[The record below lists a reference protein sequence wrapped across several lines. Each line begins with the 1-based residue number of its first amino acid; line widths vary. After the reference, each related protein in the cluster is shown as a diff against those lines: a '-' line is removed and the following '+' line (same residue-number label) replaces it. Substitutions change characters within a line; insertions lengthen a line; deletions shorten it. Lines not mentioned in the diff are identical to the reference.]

1 MDVFKKKHNVILDF
15 KMQKAV
21 EMMGGPKCKPFV
33 ISDKEEQKKK
43 QRKHREARIDTE
55 GNEVVV
61 ETTGEPNA
69 AESLVDIP
77 KEITKSKYPSWTK
90 KVLIGLGVFVIVMG
104 ITSAV
109 IFTPQSFKSY
119 PADEPQNVNTP
130 TGDETINTIMSFIP
144 IVMILFILGAVMSAL
159 TKFRM

>member
-1 MDVFKKKHNVILDF
+1 ML
-15 KMQKAV
+15 
-21 EMMGGPKCKPFV
+21 GGPKCDPFV
-33 ISDKEEQKKK
+33 TSDKEEPKKR
-43 QRKHREARIDTE
+43 QRRHREARIDTE

-69 AESLVDIP
+69 AEALVDLP
-77 KEITKSKYPSWTK
+77 EEITKSKYPSWTK
-90 KVLIGLGVFVIVMG
+90 KALIGLGVFVIVMG

-130 TGDETINTIMSFIP
+130 TGDEAMVNAIMNFFP
-144 IVMILFILGAVMSAL
+144 LVLMIAILGLVMSAL
-159 TKFRM
+159 KKFRM